1 MKKCEFDDH
10 TIIYTNTIKLP
21 LESLGIY
28 IFVRGFRTGYKWEG
42 RAFTTVLK
50 KAFQNKR
57 HSSAGSLKLQNVVII
72 EFISIQARGRGN
84 IRTGCIFLVACR

>member
-28 IFVRGFRTGYKWEG
+28 IFVRGLER
-42 RAFTTVLK
+42 
-50 KAFQNKR
+50 
-57 HSSAGSLKLQNVVII
+57 VI
-72 EFISIQARGRGN
+72 SGRGG
-84 IRTGCIFLVACR
+84 RLQRY

>member
-50 KAFQNKR
+50 RCFKTSDIAVLALLNFKT
-57 HSSAGSLKLQNVVII
+57 S
-72 EFISIQARGRGN
+72 
-84 IRTGCIFLVACR
+84 

>member
-21 LESLGIY
+21 LESLGIN

-50 KAFQNKR
+50 KVFQNKR

-72 EFISIQARGRGN
+72 EFISIQAFSLF
-84 IRTGCIFLVACR
+84 FLLTPW

>member
-28 IFVRGFRTGYKWEG
+28 IFVLGFRTGYKWEG

-72 EFISIQARGRGN
+72 EFISIQARGEG
-84 IRTGCIFLVACR
+84 